1 MQNTSLGGKK
11 YIFVCVDDF
20 SRFTWV
26 GFLKEKSEAFDIFKT
41 LIIKI
46 QVEKNDRVVRLRS
59 DHGKEFENT
68 LFDDFCAANGIS
80 HEFSAPITPQHNG
93 VVERKNRV
101 IQEMARVMLYSK
113 DVPKNLWAEAVSTAC
128 YIINRFDSKSEKGI
142 FVGYSMN
149 SKAYRVYNFRT
160 KNVMES
166 TNVVIDD
173 IGSQDIPKDS
183 IENNILESEEE
194 LSENISKSIC
204 DHNIDVSS
212 NNDSID
218 LSYDNSDLNKTN
230 IIKEAILGDANKGVQ
245 TRRQLVSQLTYTC
258 YISKIEPKNIKEAL
272 TNDFW
277 ISAMQDELNQFV
289 RNDVWDLVPRPKNAN
304 VVGIKWIFRN
314 KSDEQG
320 IVIRNKARLVA
331 QGYSQVEGVDFDE
344 TFAPVA
350 RL

>member
-26 GFLKEKSEAFDIFKT
+26 GFLKEKSEAFNIFKT

-101 IQEMARVMLYSK
+101 IQEMARVMFFSK
-113 DVPKNLWAEAVSTAC
+113 DVLKNLWAEAVSTA
-128 YIINRFDSKSEKGI
+128 F
-142 FVGYSMN
+142 
-149 SKAYRVYNFRT
+149 YNFRT
-160 KNVMES
+160 KNIMES

-183 IENNILESEEE
+183 IENDILEPEVESP
-194 LSENISKSIC
+194 ENITKSIC

-212 NNDSID
+212 SNDSID
-218 LSYDNSDLNKTN
+218 LSC
-230 IIKEAILGDANKGVQ
+230 VQ

-272 TNDFW
+272 TGDFW

-289 RNDVWDLVPRPKNAN
+289 RNDVWELVPRPEHAN
-304 VVGIKWIFRN
+304 VVGTKWIFRN

-320 IVIRNKARLVA
+320 IVVRNKARLVA
-331 QGYSQVEGVDFDE
+331 
-344 TFAPVA
+344 
-350 RL
+350 

>member
-1 MQNTSLGGKK
+1 MQNISLGGKK

-113 DVPKNLWAEAVSTAC
+113 DVPKNLWAETVSTAC

-142 FVGYSMN
+142 FVGYSMT
-149 SKAYRVYNFRT
+149 SKAYRVYNVRT
-160 KNVMES
+160 KNIMES

-173 IGSQDIPKDS
+173 IGKQDIPKDP
-183 IENNILESEEE
+183 IENNILELEEK
-194 LSENISKSIC
+194 LSENISNSIC
-204 DHNIDVSS
+204 DHNIDVST
-212 NNDSID
+212 NNDPID
-218 LSYDNSDLNKTN
+218 L
-230 IIKEAILGDANKGVQ
+230 
-245 TRRQLVSQLTYTC
+245 QLVSQLTYTC

-272 TNDFW
+272 TDDFW

-289 RNDVWDLVPRPKNAN
+289 RNDVWDLVPRPENAN
-304 VVGIKWIFRN
+304 VVGTKWIFRN
-314 KSDEQG
+314 KSDE
-320 IVIRNKARLVA
+320 K
-331 QGYSQVEGVDFDE
+331 E
-344 TFAPVA
+344 
-350 RL
+350 

>member
-1 MQNTSLGGKK
+1 MQNASLGGKK
-11 YIFVCVDDF
+11 YILVCVDDF

-93 VVERKNRV
+93 VVERKARV
-101 IQEMARVMLYSK
+101 IQEMARVMLFSK
-113 DVPKNLWAEAVSTAC
+113 DVPKNLWAEAVSIAC
-128 YIINRFDSKSEKGI
+128 YIINR
-142 FVGYSMN
+142 
-149 SKAYRVYNFRT
+149 AYRIYNFGT
-160 KNVMES
+160 KNIMES

-173 IGSQDIPKDS
+173 IGSQDFLKDPK
-183 IENNILESEEE
+183 ENDILEPEVESP
-194 LSENISKSIC
+194 ENITK
-204 DHNIDVSS
+204 
-212 NNDSID
+212 
-218 LSYDNSDLNKTN
+218 
-230 IIKEAILGDANKGVQ
+230 
-245 TRRQLVSQLTYTC
+245 QLVSQLTYTC

-272 TNDFW
+272 TDDFW

-289 RNDVWDLVPRPKNAN
+289 RNDVWELVPRPDHAN
-304 VVGIKWIFRN
+304 VVGTKWIFRN
-314 KSDEQG
+314 KSDGQG

-331 QGYSQVEGVDFDE
+331 QGYSQVE
-344 TFAPVA
+344 
-350 RL
+350 

>member
-20 SRFTWV
+20 AKFTWV

-101 IQEMARVMLYSK
+101 IQEMARVMLFSK

-128 YIINRFDSKSEKGI
+128 YIINR
-142 FVGYSMN
+142 
-149 SKAYRVYNFRT
+149 AYRVYNFRT
-160 KNVMES
+160 KNITES
-166 TNVVIDD
+166 INVVIDD

-183 IENNILESEEE
+183 IENDILEQEVES
-194 LSENISKSIC
+194 LENITKSIC

-212 NNDSID
+212 SNDSID
-218 LSYDNSDLNKTN
+218 LSCDNSDLN
-230 IIKEAILGDANKGVQ
+230 IDEIL
-245 TRRQLVSQLTYTC
+245 QLVSQLTYTC

-272 TNDFW
+272 TDDFW

-289 RNDVWDLVPRPKNAN
+289 RNDVWELVPRPDHTN

-320 IVIRNKARLVA
+320 IVVRNKARLVT
-331 QGYSQVEGVDFDE
+331 QGYS
-344 TFAPVA
+344 
-350 RL
+350 

>member
-11 YIFVCVDDF
+11 YIFVYVDDF

-68 LFDDFCAANGIS
+68 LFDDFCATNGIS
-80 HEFSAPITPQHNG
+80 HEFSAPITPQHNR

-101 IQEMARVMLYSK
+101 IQEMARVMLFSK
-113 DVPKNLWAEAVSTAC
+113 DVPKNLWAEAVSIAC
-128 YIINRFDSKSEKGI
+128 YIINR
-142 FVGYSMN
+142 
-149 SKAYRVYNFRT
+149 AYRIYNFRT
-160 KNVMES
+160 KNITES
-166 TNVVIDD
+166 TKVVIDD
-173 IGSQDIPKDS
+173 IGSQDILKDCK
-183 IENNILESEEE
+183 ENDILDLEV
-194 LSENISKSIC
+194 LSPENITKSIC

-212 NNDSID
+212 SN
-218 LSYDNSDLNKTN
+218 
-230 IIKEAILGDANKGVQ
+230 E
-245 TRRQLVSQLTYTC
+245 QLVSQLTYTC
-258 YISKIEPKNIKEAL
+258 YIYKIEPKNIKEAL
-272 TNDFW
+272 TDDFW

-289 RNDVWDLVPRPKNAN
+289 RNDVWELVPRPDHAN
-304 VVGIKWIFRN
+304 VVGTKWIFRN

-331 QGYSQVEGVDFDE
+331 QGYSQVEGIDF
-344 TFAPVA
+344 
-350 RL
+350 L